1 MRQNG
6 DRWMMAGTEYRCEA
20 RNLEAFI
27 QQLAVSYVAK
37 GYWWYVTGWIPERK
51 DPREIDAKLIEKYGI
66 GISKQARPR
75 RKARGLANMHYLRHE
90 RFFVLIATRGAHEF
104 RVIEADSIRDIR
116 REPIV
121 HGGYSVGFR
130 GGHASVRIARKEYKD
145 LRLYFEDIACEKGL
159 EELLEHFNSLP
170 FARYAPVR
178 RQVLNLRA
186 AVNRRRKESNLRLLP
201 AEAINLSR
209 RNIPV
214 FIEEREAA

>member
-1 MRQNG
+1 MK
-6 DRWMMAGTEYRCEA
+6 TEVYRCEA

-27 QQLAVSYVAK
+27 QQLAVSHVAR

-51 DPREIDAKLIEKYGI
+51 VPDEIDAKLIEKYGI
-66 GISKQARPR
+66 GISKQARSR
-75 RKARGLANMHYLRHE
+75 RKARGLANMHYLRLG

-104 RVIEADSIRDIR
+104 RITEADSICDIR

-130 GGHASVRIARKEYKD
+130 GGHASVRIARREYKD
-145 LRLYFEDIACEKGL
+145 LRLYFEDIACQKSID
-159 EELLEHFNSLP
+159 ELSAEFNSLP
-170 FARYAPVR
+170 FAMYAPVR